1 MFSPMRLTSLLL
13 AGLSALAG
21 AAIIPQPV
29 AVNPIMDAPATILT
43 GAKVEAPA
51 AFAAEAQLIREA
63 FKGPSNGT
71 TIRLVQ
77 VAAPVGNFETGDEG
91 YVIDAT
97 PGKPVVVSARTAA
110 GAFYAFQ
117 TLKQAVYVGNDGK
130 TYLAPGTILD
140 KPRFKWRGLMLDEG
154 RHFYGKEHVKRFLDL
169 MALHKFNTF
178 HWHLTED
185 QGWRVEIKK
194 YPKLT
199 QVGAWRD
206 ESPVMGDRN
215 KGDGKRYGGF
225 YTQDELREVV
235 AYAAKLHIQVVPEI
249 EMPGHAGAAITAY
262 PEFGNTDIKGYAP
275 KVNTRWGV
283 QYYIF
288 APKEETF
295 RFIDD
300 IFAELCPIFPSVYF
314 NIGGDEAPKNQWDGS
329 AFAKEVMKR
338 EGLANSHELQSYFI
352 KRVEKLLAARGKK
365 LIGWDEIQEG
375 GLSKSATMMVW
386 RDWKWAHHAVN
397 NGNDIVM
404 APTSHTYFDYGQGP
418 TPKGVQYEVIGG
430 NLPIDKV
437 YSLDPV
443 PKDFTPEQAK
453 RVLGCQAQLWT
464 EYGFNWS
471 KVEYLAFPRACA
483 LAEVVWSPQANRNWD
498 NFKGRLDTHLKR
510 LDALKVN
517 YRRADGTPAVTDKMG
532 REDK

>member
-1 MFSPMRLTSLLL
+1 MRIPSLLL
-13 AGLSALAG
+13 AGLAALAG
-21 AAIIPQPV
+21 AADIIPQPV
-29 AVNPIMDAPATILT
+29 AINPIMDAPATILT

-51 AFAAEAQLIREA
+51 AFAAEADLIRDA
-63 FKGPSNGT
+63 FKGPANGT
-71 TIRLVQ
+71 AIQLVQ
-77 VAAPVGNFETGDEG
+77 VDGPVGNFETGDEG
-91 YVIDAT
+91 YVIDT
-97 PGKPVVVSARTAA
+97 EPGKPVVISARTAA

-117 TLKQAVYVGNDGK
+117 TLRQAAYVGSDGK
-130 TYLAPGTILD
+130 TYLPPGTILD
-140 KPRFKWRGLMLDEG
+140 KPRFKWRGMMLDEG
-154 RHFYGKEHVKRFLDL
+154 RHFFGKEHVKRFLDL

-235 AYAAKLHIQVVPEI
+235 AHAAKLHIQVIPEI
-249 EMPGHAGAAITAY
+249 EMPGHAAGAIAAY
-262 PEFGNTDIKGYAP
+262 PNLGNTDIKGYAP

-283 QYYIF
+283 HPYIF

-295 RFIDD
+295 QFIDD
-300 IFAELCPIFPSVYF
+300 VFAELCPIFPSAYF
-314 NIGGDEAPKNQWDGS
+314 HIGGDEAPKNQWDAS
-329 AFAKEVMKR
+329 AFAKEVMRR
-338 EGLANSHELQSYFI
+338 EGLKNSHELQSYFI
-352 KRVEKLLAARGKK
+352 KRVEKLLNARGKK

-375 GLSKSATMMVW
+375 GLSKTATMMVW

-404 APTSHTYFDYGQGP
+404 APTSHTYFDYGQGNP
-418 TPKGVQYEVIGG
+418 TPKGAQYDVIGG
-430 NLPIDKV
+430 NLPIEKV

-443 PKDFTPEQAK
+443 PKDFSPEQAK
-453 RVLGCQAQLWT
+453 RVLGCQAQLWS
-464 EYGFNWS
+464 EYNFNWN
-471 KVEYLAFPRACA
+471 KVEYMAFPRACA
-483 LAEVVWSPQANRNWD
+483 LAEVLWTPQADRRWD
-498 NFKGRLDTHLKR
+498 SFKGRLETHLKR
-510 LDALKVN
+510 LDTLKVN
-517 YRRADGTPAVTDKMG
+517 YRRADGTPAVTDRMG
-532 REDK
+532 RGE